1 MYCLELS
8 QIIYLFCPKVVACF
22 TQFLVFIDARASR
35 IKLCSQP
42 QVLLQYFI
50 TRLGLLYYELFIQSS
65 IEVQGSLSMKL
76 FLLMI
81 NQVFI
86 IKILKN
92 ETQKSSFYEI
102 ISFHIMN
109 TFSVTGLF
117 FMFIEHKHLGSQLE
131 EYVAK
136 LPIPTRV
143 VRTPERVGLIRAR

>member
-1 MYCLELS
+1 
-8 QIIYLFCPKVVACF
+8 
-22 TQFLVFIDARASR
+22 
-35 IKLCSQP
+35 
-42 QVLLQYFI
+42 
-50 TRLGLLYYELFIQSS
+50 
-65 IEVQGSLSMKL
+65 MKL

-92 ETQKSSFYEI
+92 ETQKYEI